1 MRADWGKLYFAL
13 SRVSDFSSPG
23 TSSLSVRLR
32 TKQPLLGTLDLIN
45 RLIAA
50 ENVLLTFSSQV
61 FQQYRQRITVVIAAL
76 LLGGGGGALAVASF
90 APDVSDLPVRE
101 VVESVQTLPL
111 NVPADLD
118 LQTLKLFRSEVTRSS
133 DTADTLLKRLGVDD
147 PAAAAFLR
155 SDATAR
161 LVLLGRGGRNVTAET
176 SDHNSLLKLSARW
189 SADSESNFKRLV
201 IEKTPQGFQSRIES
215 AAFTAATRLASGTI
229 ETSLFAAT
237 DDAKIPDS
245 IATQLTEIF
254 SGDIDFHR
262 ALRKG
267 DRFSVV
273 YETLEGDGE
282 PLRTGRLLSAE
293 FVNKGK
299 TFQAMWFPDPV
310 TDTAQQASHGVR
322 ATDTRSKGAYYTL
335 DGQSLQRAFLASPVA
350 FSRITSGFKMRF
362 HPILGVWKKH
372 EGVDYAAPIGTPV
385 RSVGDGVID
394 FAGVQNGYGNVI
406 ILRHHNNYKTVY
418 AHLSRIMVR
427 KGETVSQGQSIG
439 AVGATGWAT
448 GPHLHFEYRIN
459 GVYRDPL
466 TIARSNETVPLAA
479 AAKPLFA
486 QLAAQNRVALA
497 AAASMQQ
504 TSTQ

>member
-32 TKQPLLGTLDLIN
+32 TKQPSLGTLVLIN
-45 RLIAA
+45 HLIAA
-50 ENVLLTFSSQV
+50 QNVLLTFSSQV
-61 FQQYRQRITVVIAAL
+61 FEQYRQRITVVIAVL

-101 VVESVQTLPL
+101 VVESVQALPL
-111 NVPADLD
+111 NVPSDLG
-118 LQTLKLFRSEVTRSS
+118 LQALKLFRSEVTRSS

-176 SDHNSLLKLSARW
+176 SDHNTLLKLSARW

-201 IEKTPQGFQSRIES
+201 IEKTPHGFQSHIES
-215 AAFTAATRLASGTI
+215 AAFTASTRLASGII

-273 YETLEGDGE
+273 YETLEGEGE

-299 TFQAMWFPDPV
+299 TFQAMWFPERPLKLFECL
-310 TDTAQQASHGVR
+310 G
-322 ATDTRSKGAYYTL
+322 
-335 DGQSLQRAFLASPVA
+335 LA
-350 FSRITSGFKMRF
+350 
-362 HPILGVWKKH
+362 
-372 EGVDYAAPIGTPV
+372 
-385 RSVGDGVID
+385 
-394 FAGVQNGYGNVI
+394 
-406 ILRHHNNYKTVY
+406 
-418 AHLSRIMVR
+418 
-427 KGETVSQGQSIG
+427 
-439 AVGATGWAT
+439 
-448 GPHLHFEYRIN
+448 GPHL
-459 GVYRDPL
+459 
-466 TIARSNETVPLAA
+466 
-479 AAKPLFA
+479 
-486 QLAAQNRVALA
+486 
-497 AAASMQQ
+497 
-504 TSTQ
+504 